1 MFYNHLHFMQNETN
15 WKFSHVYLYLCDKEC
30 LTLVKTFFTL
40 FGNLFRGC
48 VKQFELNC
56 ESALS
61 GAFTLCK
68 TLFNDVFQCYPYF
81 ELKTRVSTVETRRVE
96 TRRNR
101 RAAPVT
107 PVTRLKI
114 HECGEWVHSLVI
126 HNYHPF
132 RVPFQRVKDI
142 LECVPNV
149 LKVECYGDF
158 DVFLYLLKLQNLYKV
173 RFALVD
179 KEHLEDQNIRAP
191 LNLSFENIS
200 ELQLTGYFSE
210 VANNTTR
217 FVQKA
222 FRNLLYLDLSWPI
235 RRHNL
240 ESSFDNLPL
249 SCTTVRVDRSW
260 LPDFA
265 RCKTIKNIHIDVKH
279 ALEMPPMGPP
289 LPLNLV
295 HDFQFSAQ
303 LISVRLGFEVTI
315 KCALTMVQR
324 LLLFQTKL
332 KVLALNFKVGADLF
346 S

>member
-15 WKFSHVYLYLCDKEC
+15 WKFSHVYLYLCDKQC

-81 ELKTRVSTVETRRVE
+81 ELKTRVSFTD
-96 TRRNR
+96 
-101 RAAPVT
+101 AA
-107 PVTRLKI
+107 LNI

-126 HNYHPF
+126 HYMHPFF
-132 RVPFQRVKDI
+132 RVPPRKVKDI
-142 LECVPNV
+142 LKCVPNV
-149 LKVECYGDF
+149 LKVVCCGDF

-173 RFALVD
+173 RFGLVD
-179 KEHLEDQNIRAP
+179 EELLEDHEDHEDEDQNIRAR

-200 ELQLTGYFSE
+200 ELELTWWSE
-210 VANNTTR
+210 VDNNKTR
-217 FVQKA
+217 LVQKA
-222 FRNLLYLDLSWPI
+222 FRNLLYLDLSLPKS
-235 RRHNL
+235 RHNL

-279 ALEMPPMGPP
+279 ALEMPP

-303 LISVRLGFEVTI
+303 LISVRLGFQVDI
-315 KCALTMVQR
+315 RCALTMVQR

-332 KVLALNFKVGADLF
+332 KVLALNFEVGADLF

>member
-15 WKFSHVYLYLCDKEC
+15 WKFSHVYLYLCDKQC

-81 ELKTRVSTVETRRVE
+81 ELKTRVSFTD
-96 TRRNR
+96 
-101 RAAPVT
+101 AA
-107 PVTRLKI
+107 LNI

-126 HNYHPF
+126 HNMHPFF
-132 RVPFQRVKDI
+132 RVPPRKVKDI
-142 LECVPNV
+142 LKCVPNV
-149 LKVECYGDF
+149 LKVVCGGDY

-173 RFALVD
+173 RFALMD
-179 KEHLEDQNIRAP
+179 EERFDQNIRAR

-200 ELQLTGYFSE
+200 ELALTWWSE
-210 VANNTTR
+210 VDNNKTR
-217 FVQKA
+217 LVQKA
-222 FRNLLYLDLSWPI
+222 FRNLLYLDLSSPKS
-235 RRHNL
+235 RHNL

-279 ALEMPPMGPP
+279 ALEMPP

-315 KCALTMVQR
+315 RYALTMVQR
-324 LLLFQTKL
+324 LLISQTKL

>member
-81 ELKTRVSTVETRRVE
+81 ELKTRVSFTD
-96 TRRNR
+96 
-101 RAAPVT
+101 AA
-107 PVTRLKI
+107 LNI

-173 RFALVD
+173 RFALMD
-179 KEHLEDQNIRAP
+179 EERFDQNIRAR
-191 LNLSFENIS
+191 LNLSFEN
-200 ELQLTGYFSE
+200 LNCTL
-210 VANNTTR
+210 
-217 FVQKA
+217 
-222 FRNLLYLDLSWPI
+222 
-235 RRHNL
+235 
-240 ESSFDNLPL
+240 L
-249 SCTTVRVDRSW
+249 SCEQC
-260 LPDFA
+260 F
-265 RCKTIKNIHIDVKH
+265 NI
-279 ALEMPPMGPP
+279 P
-289 LPLNLV
+289 
-295 HDFQFSAQ
+295 SA
-303 LISVRLGFEVTI
+303 SVESNHHWFITRHHF
-315 KCALTMVQR
+315 
-324 LLLFQTKL
+324 
-332 KVLALNFKVGADLF
+332 
-346 S
+346 

>member
-81 ELKTRVSTVETRRVE
+81 ELKITDVSSTDVAL
-96 TRRNR
+96 N
-101 RAAPVT
+101 
-107 PVTRLKI
+107 I

-126 HNYHPF
+126 HYMHPFF
-132 RVPFQRVKDI
+132 RVPPRKVKDI
-142 LECVPNV
+142 LKCVPNV
-149 LKVECYGDF
+149 VKVVCGGDY

-173 RFALVD
+173 RFALMD
-179 KEHLEDQNIRAP
+179 EERFDQNIRAR

-200 ELQLTGYFSE
+200 ELALTWWSE
-210 VANNTTR
+210 VDNNKTR
-217 FVQKA
+217 LVQKA
-222 FRNLLYLDLSWPI
+222 FRNLLYLDFSWPKS
-235 RRHNL
+235 RHNL

-249 SCTTVRVDRSW
+249 SCTTVMVDRSW

-265 RCKTIKNIHIDVKH
+265 RCKTIKNIHIDDKFQFS
-279 ALEMPPMGPP
+279 MPP

-324 LLLFQTKL
+324 LLISQTKL